1 MTIASSK
8 NIGFF
13 LSQTLSIKQNWCPL
27 FIYFS
32 FLWFV
37 SPEKK
42 VKIQSSIDVNTG
54 GKYRI
59 SEI

>member
-1 MTIASSK
+1 MS
-8 NIGFF
+8 
-13 LSQTLSIKQNWCPL
+13 

-32 FLWFV
+32 FLLFV